1 MDSKMQH
8 LLMNDQKLD
17 MSHSKFLL
25 LSGMND
31 VIRNEWRSDYD
42 DIHSKTRY
50 IGAPSDIRKF
60 QKGQYNIY
68 RTNVVM

>member
-25 LSGMND
+25 LSGMYD

-42 DIHSKTRY
+42 DIHSKKIYCFARR
-50 IGAPSDIRKF
+50 IVKSEISK
-60 QKGQYNIY
+60 KVNIVFIE
-68 RTNVVM
+68 RTL